1 MMVLMV
7 LVVSVIVVVLLALMT
22 PDDLSL
28 TSCICITSGH
38 SAASHI
44 HQEKAA
50 KLLYS

>member
-22 PDDLSL
+22 PDNLSVA
-28 TSCICITSGH
+28 SCICTSGH
-38 SAASHI
+38 RVVYHI
-44 HQEKAA
+44 HQEKVA